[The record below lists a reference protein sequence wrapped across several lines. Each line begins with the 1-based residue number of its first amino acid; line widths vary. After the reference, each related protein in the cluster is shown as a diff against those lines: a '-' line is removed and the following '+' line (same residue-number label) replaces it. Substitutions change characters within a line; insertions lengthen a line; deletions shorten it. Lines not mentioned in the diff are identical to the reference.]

1 MLVCVKKRKSF
12 LLNSFPTAFLSRD
25 LRAFQ
30 RECFSE
36 AELLPGADKLVR
48 HLHAKGIPI
57 AIATGSDKESYDI
70 KVARHQEFI
79 RFMY

>member
-1 MLVCVKKRKSF
+1 M
-12 LLNSFPTAFLSRD
+12 
-25 LRAFQ
+25 
-30 RECFSE
+30 
-36 AELLPGADKLVR
+36 LPGADRLVR

-79 RFMY
+79 RYIKIDLNKAGYKVKF